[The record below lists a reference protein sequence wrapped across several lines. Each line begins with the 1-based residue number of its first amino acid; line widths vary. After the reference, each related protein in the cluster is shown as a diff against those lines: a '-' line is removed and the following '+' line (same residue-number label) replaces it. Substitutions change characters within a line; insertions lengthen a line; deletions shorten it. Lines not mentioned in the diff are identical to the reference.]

1 MPRRMRQD
9 KLMRTLFWTLG
20 VLIVALIVA
29 LILMLA
35 TGGQQD
41 TEEQRQ
47 KQIETGKYIQGVSIG
62 GVDVSGMTYEQ
73 ASANA
78 EILAKA
84 KAVEDGFTYTFTVNG
99 KEVQYSAA
107 ALGIT
112 SNLNKALEE
121 AMMYGN
127 IGNGADIRE
136 QRAQAS
142 ETGTDFTLKAY
153 GDPET
158 VKQKIVELKAELD
171 VLPQDAT
178 LEITDD
184 VMGEARF
191 NYIDE
196 VEGVDIDAA
205 LFAAR
210 ICDNINKEDY
220 SVINAP
226 AVITNPKVDVA
237 TIKANTK
244 LIATYTSSFEDG
256 SLANEDRVMNIKLL
270 AGIVNGVI
278 IEPGEIWSINDAAG
292 PRNSTTAKDI
302 GWREAPGIAH
312 GRYTAQYG
320 GGVCQVSSSVYNAVV
335 RAELDIVERRA
346 HSWASSYID
355 DGMDATI
362 STGGPDLKLMNPY
375 DMPIYIAAFVDEEE
389 KTVTVEVYGTPL
401 AHGYEVTFENKLVRT
416 IPAGDPEYHYN
427 ATQDPDGNP
436 IKEGKKVTWIKHRDG
451 EVWEVYKVYKKDGQ
465 VIKRELFSKNTY
477 NKFTGVY
484 YVNGPDPDIYQPA
497 EPAE

>member
-1 MPRRMRQD
+1 MPRRIRQD

-73 ASANA
+73 ASTNA

-84 KAVEDGFTYTFTVNG
+84 KAVEDGFTYVFTVNG
-99 KEVQYSAA
+99 KEVEYSAA
-107 ALGIT
+107 QLGIT
-112 SNLNKALEE
+112 SNLTKILED
-121 AMMYGN
+121 AIIYGN
-127 IGNGADIRE
+127 IGNGAEIRE
-136 QRAQAS
+136 QRTQAS
-142 ETGTDFTLKAY
+142 ENGTDFELKPF
-153 GDPET
+153 GDYDT
-158 VKQKIVELKAELD
+158 VKSKITELKTELD
-171 VLPQDAT
+171 VLPKDAT
-178 LEITDD
+178 LEISDD
-184 VMGEARF
+184 LMGEARF

-205 LFAAR
+205 LFASQ
-210 ICDNINKEDY
+210 ICDNINNEDY
-220 SVINAP
+220 SVIAAP
-226 AVITNPKVDVA
+226 AVITNPKIDAA
-237 TIKANTK
+237 TIRANTK
-244 LIATYTSSFEDG
+244 LIATYTSSFEG
-256 SLANEDRVMNIKLL
+256 RTLSNEDRVTNIKLL

-278 IEPGEIWSINDAAG
+278 IQPGEIWSINDDAG
-292 PRNSTTAKDI
+292 PRNATTAKTV
-302 GWREAPGIAH
+302 GWREAPGIAS

-320 GGVCQVSSSVYNAVV
+320 GGVCQVSSSVYNAAV
-335 RAELDIVERRA
+335 RAELEIVERRA
-346 HSWASSYID
+346 HSWPSSYIA

-375 DMPIYIAAFVDEEE
+375 DMPVYIAAFVDEEE

-401 AHGYEVTFENKLVRT
+401 AHGYEVDFVNKRVRT
-416 IPAGDPEYHYN
+416 IPAGDAVYHYN
-427 ATQDPDGNP
+427 ATVDPDGVP
-436 IKEGKKVTWIKHRDG
+436 IAEGKTVTWIRQRDG
-451 EVWEVYKVYKKDGQ
+451 EVWKVYKVYKKDGEE
-465 VIKRELFSKNTY
+465 IKREFFSENTY
-477 NKFTGVY
+477 RKFTGVY
-484 YVNGPDPDIYQPA
+484 YVNGNDPDIYQPS